1 MEKKARGRKKRENR
15 KRSTVGR
22 IFFCLFTLFLIGCC
36 TATMIGFIFMKYV
49 DTVVAPTVQVN
60 ADDYTMAESSI
71 IYYHDD
77 EVAENDG
84 WVEYQTIHG
93 TENRIWVDFEQ
104 MPDALWQAAVAIEDE
119 RFFTHQGVDWKRT
132 VGATANMFIGMKN
145 TFGGSTIT
153 QQMLKNMTED
163 NDGTVNR
170 KVREIFRALEFEK
183 NYTKEEILELYLN
196 MIYLGKGCYGVQT
209 ASQFYFGKDVSELTA
224 AECASLI
231 AITNNPSLYGPMY
244 DVTYTRDDGTTVT
257 PRELNKQRQLNILRK
272 MSEVGKDGK
281 AEDGHTPFLSAEE
294 YEAAKVEPLLFTD
307 GTTEADE
314 IVKKATGGIKIN
326 SWFVDQVI
334 WDVSADLAAKLKISE
349 KEARILINSS
359 GYRIYT
365 TMDLKI
371 QELAES
377 VYEDRSNLDVT
388 SRSGQP
394 LQSGITIMDPYTG
407 DIVAIVGKM
416 DEKMENLGFS
426 CATARRQPGSS
437 IKPLTVYAPAIEAG
451 AVNQGTTFDDY
462 PIQLLNNSPWPK
474 NSPNKYRGMTT
485 VRTGVQHSIN
495 TIAVQTL
502 QAVGVTEAF
511 AFATEKLNL
520 GLVAED
526 MDVSPLGMGGL
537 TYGLSTVEMAAAYAA
552 FANNGIYTEPRTY
565 VRVEDSE
572 GNVILENES
581 ETHVAMK
588 ESTAYLMND
597 MLKNAVNAGTGTSAK
612 FSGMTIAGKTGTTS
626 NNNDRYFVGYTPYY
640 VAAVWTGYLTPEN
653 ISYSGNPA
661 ITMWKK
667 VMQPL
672 HDDLANKDFAKPAE
686 GLKTV
691 TVCADSGL
699 LCTENCA
706 ADRRGNRGISVVV
719 ATGTEPTETCT
730 LHTMVEYCTEG
741 TCLATEFCPHAS
753 KALTA
758 ILDYVRVDYGPKIV
772 AEDDLYTRGGMEK
785 AIGLIP
791 TIAED
796 GTEVYPEVIGCPVHN
811 TGDPNVGFDDPSD
824 PNYIPP
830 VEGEGEVTPPPEEP
844 VQPEVPTP
852 PPTEPS
858 EPTEPSG
865 GEGSEEDWWDDLWE
879 EPA

>member
-1 MEKKARGRKKRENR
+1 VERKTQRQKKRENR
-15 KRSTVGR
+15 KRSVVGR
-22 IFFCLFTLFLIGCC
+22 IFFGLFTLFLIGCC
-36 TATMIGFIFMKYV
+36 TAAMIGFIFMKYV
-49 DTVVAPTVQVN
+49 DTTLAPTLQVD

-93 TENRIWVDFEQ
+93 TENRIWVDFEE
-104 MPDALWQAAVAIEDE
+104 MPEALWQAAVAIEDE

-209 ASQFYFGKDVSELTA
+209 AAQFYFNKDVSELSA

-257 PRELNKQRQLNILRK
+257 PRELNKQRQLNILKK
-272 MSEVGKDGK
+272 MNEVGKDGK
-281 AEDGHTPFLSAEE
+281 AEDGYTPFLSTEE
-294 YEAAKVEPLLFTD
+294 YEAAKVEPLRFTD
-307 GTTEADE
+307 GSTDADE
-314 IVKKATGGIKIN
+314 IVKKATGGIEIN

-334 WDVSADLAAKLKISE
+334 WDVSADLAAELKISE

-365 TMDLKI
+365 TMDLKV

-416 DEKMENLGFS
+416 DEKKENLGFS

-462 PIQLLNNSPWPK
+462 PIQLLNDSPWPK
-474 NSPNKYRGMTT
+474 NSPDKYRGLTT

-502 QAVGVTEAF
+502 QAVGTGEAF

-552 FANNGIYTEPRTY
+552 
-565 VRVEDSE
+565 
-572 GNVILENES
+572 LENDGIFRSPTCIVQITDMDGREVVGDTVKKTRIY
-581 ETHVAMK
+581 EQNAARIMTDVLTGVMTRG
-588 ESTAYLMND
+588 TARK
-597 MLKNAVNAGTGTSAK
+597 KNLENALA
-612 FSGMTIAGKTGTTS
+612 AGKTGTA
-626 NNNDRYFVGYTPYY
+626 DDKKDGWFVGYTSYYTTSVWVGCDMPKELESLSGSSYPLSIWKDYMDTIHEGLPVKEFEPYI
-640 VAAVWTGYLTPEN
+640 AVEGTYMAPDVTITPSPEPTPEGEL
-653 ISYSGNPA
+653 SGA
-661 ITMWKK
+661 EAT
-667 VMQPL
+667 PL
-672 HDDLANKDFAKPAE
+672 PE
-686 GLKTV
+686 
-691 TVCADSGL
+691 
-699 LCTENCA
+699 
-706 ADRRGNRGISVVV
+706 
-719 ATGTEPTETCT
+719 ATPTEGPEDAGADDTGSAD
-730 LHTMVEYCTEG
+730 EY
-741 TCLATEFCPHAS
+741 
-753 KALTA
+753 
-758 ILDYVRVDYGPKIV
+758 R
-772 AEDDLYTRGGMEK
+772 
-785 AIGLIP
+785 
-791 TIAED
+791 
-796 GTEVYPEVIGCPVHN
+796 
-811 TGDPNVGFDDPSD
+811 
-824 PNYIPP
+824 
-830 VEGEGEVTPPPEEP
+830 VTPPPGISWGDEYD
-844 VQPEVPTP
+844 
-852 PPTEPS
+852 PTEDPQ
-858 EPTEPSG
+858 
-865 GEGSEEDWWDDLWE
+865 
-879 EPA
+879 

>member
-1 MEKKARGRKKRENR
+1 MERENRRGAKRENR
-15 KRSTVGR
+15 KQRRGR
-22 IFFCLFTLFLIGCC
+22 GIFFGLFTLMLIGIC
-36 TATMIGFIFMKYV
+36 TAAMIGFIFMKYV
-49 DTVVAPTVQVN
+49 DTTLAPTLQVD
-60 ADDYTMAESSI
+60 ADNYTMAESSI

-77 EVAENDG
+77 EVTENDG

-93 TENRIWVDFEQ
+93 TENRVWVDFEQ
-104 MPDALWQAAVAIEDE
+104 MPEALWQAAVAIEDE

-132 VGATANMFIGMKN
+132 VGATVNMFIGMKN

-209 ASQFYFGKDVSELTA
+209 AAQFYFGKDVSELTV

-231 AITNNPSLYGPMY
+231 AITNNPSLYGPMF
-244 DVTYTRDDGTTVT
+244 DITYTRDDGTTVT
-257 PRELNKQRQLNILRK
+257 PRELNKQRQLNILYK
-272 MSEVGKDGK
+272 MSTVGKDGTV
-281 AEDGHTPFLSAEE
+281 EDGFEPFITQEE
-294 YEAAKVEPLLFTD
+294 YEAAKVEVLPFTD
-307 GTTEADE
+307 GSTDAGE

-334 WDVSADLAAKLKISE
+334 WDVSADLAKAMNISE

-365 TMDLKI
+365 TMDLEI

-388 SRSGQP
+388 SRSGQQ

-407 DIVAIVGKM
+407 DIVAIVGKIG
-416 DEKMENLGFS
+416 EKQENLGFS

-437 IKPLTVYAPAIEAG
+437 IKPLTVYAPAVEAG

-462 PIQLLNNSPWPK
+462 PVQLLEDSPWPK
-474 NSPNKYRGMTT
+474 NSPNKYRGWTN

-502 QAVGVTEAF
+502 QAVGTAEAF

-526 MDVSPLGMGGL
+526 MDISPLGMGGL
-537 TYGLSTVEMAAAYAA
+537 TYGLNTVEMAAAYAT
-552 FANNGIYTEPRTY
+552 FANSGIYTEPRTY
-565 VRVEDSE
+565 LRVEDAD

-581 ETHVAMK
+581 KTHVAMK

-597 MLKNAVNAGTGTSAK
+597 MLKNAVNAGTGTAAK
-612 FSGMTIAGKTGTTS
+612 FGGMTIAGKTGTTS
-626 NNNDRYFVGYTPYY
+626 KNNDRYFVGYTPYY
-640 VAAVWTGYLTPEN
+640 VAAVWTGYEQPEN
-653 ISYSGNPA
+653 ISYTGNPA

-672 HDDLANKDFAKPAE
+672 HDDLANKDFAKPVE
-686 GLKTV
+686 GLTTV

-699 LCTENCA
+699 LCTEACE
-706 ADRRGNRGISVVV
+706 ADRRGSRAVSVVV
-719 ATGTEPTETCT
+719 ATGTEPTETCA
-730 LHTMVEYCTEG
+730 LHGFTSFCSEG
-741 TCLATEFCPHAS
+741 SCLATDRCPMS
-753 KALTA
+753 SVSQIG
-758 ILDYVRVDYGPKIV
+758 ILNYVRVDYGV
-772 AEDDLYTRGGMEK
+772 EVFAEDDLYTVGGLEK
-785 AIGLIP
+785 AMGLVP
-791 TIAED
+791 TIGED
-796 GTEVYPEVIGCPVHN
+796 GTEIYPEMIGCPVHQV
-811 TGDPNVGFDDPSD
+811 GGPGIADPNNPDD
-824 PNYIPP
+824 PNYIPEGPEGDTENQP
-830 VEGEGEVTPPPEEP
+830 VEPDLPI
-844 VQPEVPTP
+844 
-852 PPTEPS
+852 EPS
-858 EPTEPSG
+858 VPVEPSVPPVG
-865 GEGSEEDWWDDLWE
+865 TEEEWWDDLWSE
-879 EPA
+879 TE